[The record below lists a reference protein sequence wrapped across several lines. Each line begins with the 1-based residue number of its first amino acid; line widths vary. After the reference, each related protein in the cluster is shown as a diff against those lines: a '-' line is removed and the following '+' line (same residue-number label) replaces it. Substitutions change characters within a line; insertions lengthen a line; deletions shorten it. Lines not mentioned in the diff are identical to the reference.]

1 MESSDLPELF
11 LSIESCLIV
20 IFVWGQRLGSPMHH
34 LDDVTL
40 ASVNA
45 DECTD
50 QFLPQPRV
58 IIDSISLK
66 CKQPLTGQDLL
77 CPMLRSVYF

>member
-1 MESSDLPELF
+1 
-11 LSIESCLIV
+11 
-20 IFVWGQRLGSPMHH
+20 MHH

-45 DECTD
+45 DERTD
-50 QFLPQPRV
+50 AVLTTTHGCRV
-58 IIDSISLK
+58 IIDNISQK

-77 CPMLRSVYF
+77 CAMPGSIYF